1 MNPSGLDSIDHH
13 ILEVLQKEGRLSNQD
28 LADRVALSP
37 APCLRRVRALEK
49 AGVIRRYAAL
59 LEPRKV
65 GLGLMSF
72 ITVKLEKKGKMPAEE
87 FARAVRSWPEVVSC
101 YAMAGETDYFLRIF
115 VENLEHYT
123 RFLMDRLLKHA
134 GVADVKSNIVLE
146 AIKDTTALPLDQVA
160 PGRRK
165 RGNRPLPQ

>member
-1 MNPSGLDSIDHH
+1 MARLALDSIDHR
-13 ILEVLQKEGRLSNQD
+13 ILAILQKEGRLSNQD

-49 AGVIRRYAAL
+49 AGVIRQYAAL
-59 LEPRKV
+59 LDPRKV
-65 GLGLMSF
+65 GLGMMSF
-72 ITVKLEKKGKMPAEE
+72 VTVKLEKQGKMPAEA

-101 YAMAGETDYFLRIF
+101 YAMTGETDYFLRIF
-115 VENLEHYT
+115 VEDLDHYT
-123 RFLMDRLLKHA
+123 RFLMDRLLKQA
-134 GVADVKSNIVLE
+134 GVVDVKSNIVLE

-165 RGNRPLPQ
+165 RGS

>member
-1 MNPSGLDSIDHH
+1 VNRFELDSIDHR
-13 ILEVLQKEGRLSNQD
+13 ILEILQREGRLSNQE

-49 AGVIRRYAAL
+49 AGVIRQYAAL
-59 LEPRKV
+59 LDPRKV
-65 GLGLMSF
+65 GLGMVSF

-87 FARAVRSWPEVVSC
+87 FARAVRAWPEVVSC
-101 YAMAGETDYFLRIF
+101 YAMTGETDYLLRIF
-115 VENLEHYT
+115 VEDLDHYT
-123 RFLMDRLLKHA
+123 RFLMGRLLKQA

-160 PGRRK
+160 PGRK
-165 RGNRPLPQ
+165 RG